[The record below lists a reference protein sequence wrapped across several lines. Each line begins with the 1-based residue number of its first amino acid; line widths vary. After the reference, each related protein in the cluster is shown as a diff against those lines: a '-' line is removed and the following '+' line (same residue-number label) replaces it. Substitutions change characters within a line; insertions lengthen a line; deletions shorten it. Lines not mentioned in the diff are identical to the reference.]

1 MQFLQIFFKYQF
13 CYLEKC
19 TKFKIHSYL
28 IFFSYFTGHNWLN
41 AKKCTSTS
49 KMICQKIELPFY
61 PSNYHNCLKKFFYVK
76 IVAYHKCRLGPPS
89 PFHSSLG
96 LLEILGI
103 VDFWRLPY
111 ILLNT
116 WRKWLCSL
124 MKTHLA
130 RHCGPKIRKLFM
142 KNLKL
147 IAFCI
152 FFYIFFSPWKS
163 WQLVCYWFYSNFH
176 EIIAICKA
184 IVVIEFQPCIPLPQF
199 QFCC

>member
-49 KMICQKIELPFY
+49 KMICQKTELPFH

-124 MKTHLA
+124 YEDSLSKTLWTKNSEIIYEKFKTHCFL
-130 RHCGPKIRKLFM
+130 
-142 KNLKL
+142 
-147 IAFCI
+147 
-152 FFYIFFSPWKS
+152 YIFLHFFLSLKIMATRLLLIL
-163 WQLVCYWFYSNFH
+163 Q
-176 EIIAICKA
+176 
-184 IVVIEFQPCIPLPQF
+184 
-199 QFCC
+199 

>member
-61 PSNYHNCLKKFFYVK
+61 PSNYHNCLKKFFTSKLLRIINV
-76 IVAYHKCRLGPPS
+76 VLVRRLHFTVVWDCWKFLES
-89 PFHSSLG
+89 WTFDASLIFYWTPDENG
-96 LLEILGI
+96 FVL
-103 VDFWRLPY
+103 Y
-111 ILLNT
+111 
-116 WRKWLCSL
+116 

-130 RHCGPKIRKLFM
+130 RHYGPKNSEIIYEKFKTHCFL
-142 KNLKL
+142 
-147 IAFCI
+147 
-152 FFYIFFSPWKS
+152 YIFLHFFLSLKIMATS
-163 WQLVCYWFYSNFH
+163 LLLILQ
-176 EIIAICKA
+176 
-184 IVVIEFQPCIPLPQF
+184 
-199 QFCC
+199 